1 MTPTPIRRR
10 AKSAPA
16 EVRPTTVLSAIPV
29 TELSLR
35 DTHRLIPSRF
45 SQAGTVL
52 SRLAAS
58 PETMG
63 SLMEL
68 DDATNDRFLGEEG
81 LLSGIGI
88 HELVYGVRYAHIVN
102 AAFTHASPSGGRFNS
117 ATRGCWYAAIDR
129 PTALTE
135 VAFHRTRQ
143 LEEIDWTV
151 PETSTVDD
159 YLADLTSTMHDLRT
173 PAAIA
178 SRSTSSPAAA
188 PASATGLPAAPSPFV
203 PYLEPDPIP
212 ACYAAPQQLAASLLR
227 ERSNGIVY
235 PSVRRG
241 GGTCVACFRPPLV
254 YNVRRAARLELT
266 VTAHRPFRP
275 AHAREV
281 PIDDL

>member
-1 MTPTPIRRR
+1 MTATPIRRR
-10 AKSAPA
+10 AKSASGETKPA
-16 EVRPTTVLSAIPV
+16 PAPQGTPAIPLSD
-29 TELSLR
+29 LSLR

-58 PETMG
+58 TDTLG
-63 SLMEL
+63 GLMEL

-102 AAFTHASPSGGRFNS
+102 AAFTHASPAGGRFNS
-117 ATRGCWYAAIDR
+117 STRGAWYAAVDR

-143 LEEIDWTV
+143 LEEIDWAV

-159 YLADLTSTMHDLRT
+159 YLADITSPMHDLRT
-173 PAAIA
+173 PATAAAATSIA
-178 SRSTSSPAAA
+178 GTSS
-188 PASATGLPAAPSPFV
+188 SATLFAPF
-203 PYLEPDPIP
+203 LEPDPIP
-212 ACYAAPQQLAASLLR
+212 ACYAAPQQLAAGLLR
-227 ERSNGIVY
+227 GRSNGIVY
-235 PSVRRG
+235 PSVRRP

-266 VTAHRPFRP
+266 LTAHRTFRP
-275 AHAREV
+275 SHAREV
-281 PIDDL
+281 PIEDH

>member
-1 MTPTPIRRR
+1 MTPTPIRR
-10 AKSAPA
+10 KTKPAPPDA
-16 EVRPTTVLSAIPV
+16 RPTTAIGP
-29 TELSLR
+29 TIPITDLSLR

-45 SQAGTVL
+45 SQTGTVL

-58 PETMG
+58 TDTLG

-117 ATRGCWYAAIDR
+117 PTRGCWYSAVDR

-143 LEEIDWTV
+143 LEEIDWAV

-159 YLADLTSTMHDLRT
+159 YLADITSPMHDLRT
-173 PAAIA
+173 PAVTTA
-178 SRSTSSPAAA
+178 STTTRPGTP
-188 PASATGLPAAPSPFV
+188 PTATPFT
-203 PYLEPDPIP
+203 PFLEPDPIP
-212 ACYAAPQQLAASLLR
+212 ACYAAPQTLAASLLR

-235 PSVRRG
+235 PSVRRA

-275 AHAREV
+275 SEAREV
-281 PIDDL
+281 PVDDR

>member
-1 MTPTPIRRR
+1 MTPATTPIRRKEKGPSP
-10 AKSAPA
+10 ATSAHASSQP
-16 EVRPTTVLSAIPV
+16 AIPLS
-29 TELSLR
+29 ELRLR

-52 SRLAAS
+52 TRLAAS
-58 PETMG
+58 ADTLG

-88 HELVYGVRYAHIVN
+88 HELVYGIRYAHIVN

-117 ATRGCWYAAIDR
+117 STRGAWYAAVDR

-143 LEEIDWTV
+143 LEEIDWGI
-151 PETSTVDD
+151 PEISTVDD
-159 YLADLTSTMHDLRT
+159 YLADITSPMHDLR
-173 PAAIA
+173 
-178 SRSTSSPAAA
+178 SPAVSSGFA
-188 PASATGLPAAPSPFV
+188 
-203 PYLEPDPIP
+203 PYLEPDPVP
-212 ACYAAPQQLAASLLR
+212 ACYAASQQLAASLLR

-235 PSVRRG
+235 PSVRRS

-266 VTAHRPFRP
+266 LSAGSTFRP
-275 AHAREV
+275 SQAREV
-281 PIDDL
+281 SVDES

>member
-1 MTPTPIRRR
+1 MTATPIRRKAR
-10 AKSAPA
+10 AARPATAVREPALQHAPVMPVS
-16 EVRPTTVLSAIPV
+16 EVR
-29 TELSLR
+29 LR

-58 PETMG
+58 TDTLAR
-63 SLMEL
+63 LMEL

-102 AAFTHASPSGGRFNS
+102 AAFTHASPAGGRFNS
-117 ATRGCWYAAIDR
+117 ATRGAWYAAVDR
-129 PTALTE
+129 PTAIAE

-143 LEEIDWTV
+143 LEEIDWAI

-159 YLADLTSTMHDLRT
+159 YLADMVTPMHDLR
-173 PAAIA
+173 
-178 SRSTSSPAAA
+178 S
-188 PASATGLPAAPSPFV
+188 GDVPSPFQR
-203 PYLEPDPIP
+203 YLEPDPLP

-227 ERSNGIVY
+227 ERSNGVIY
-235 PSVRRG
+235 PSVRRA

-254 YNVRRAARLELT
+254 YNVRRASRLELSLAAGR
-266 VTAHRPFRP
+266 VFRP
-275 AHAREV
+275 AQAREV
-281 PIDDL
+281 AIDDA

>member
-1 MTPTPIRRR
+1 MTTATTPIRRKP
-10 AKSAPA
+10 KSAPA
-16 EVRPTTVLSAIPV
+16 ETRPAPVAPALPV
-29 TELSLR
+29 TDLSLR

-58 PETMG
+58 PDTLG

-117 ATRGCWYAAIDR
+117 STRGCWYAAVDR
-129 PTALTE
+129 PTALAE

-143 LEEIDWTV
+143 LEEISWAV
-151 PETSTVDD
+151 PEISTVDD
-159 YLADLTSTMHDLRT
+159 YLADITSPLHDLRT
-173 PAAIA
+173 PSRGASTAA
-178 SRSTSSPAAA
+178 SPAFA
-188 PASATGLPAAPSPFV
+188 PF
-203 PYLEPDPIP
+203 LEPDPVP
-212 ACYAAPQQLAASLLR
+212 ACYAAGQALAASLLR

-235 PSVRRG
+235 PSVRRS

-266 VTAHRPFRP
+266 VTANRSFRP
-275 AHAREV
+275 SQAREV
-281 PIDDL
+281 PIEDL